1 MSLPVYR
8 PMLATRWPAVTDDPG
23 WVHEAK
29 WDGVRAIVG
38 GDGAIRSRNGN
49 RVEDGYP
56 ELAGVVPGDVVVDCE
71 IVAIDGSGRPSF
83 QALQARMHV
92 RHPRPALV
100 EATPVTLIVFD
111 LLHAGSSLVGAPLEE
126 RRGRLEDLG
135 LEPPAVLTD
144 VTDDGPALFAAVTVL
159 DLEGIVSKRLGSI
172 YRPGIRS
179 EDWRKTAHRKTCE
192 AVVVGALEGTGSR
205 GRTFGSLALAL
216 WEGDRLRY
224 VGNVGSGFDD
234 ATLHLVDD
242 ALRQMERSDP
252 PPLRDIGP
260 VPTPVRWVEPALVAV
275 VEYASWTGEGRL
287 RAPVFKGFSAT
298 PAEQVT
304 WEREGP
310 GFD

>member
-1 MSLPVYR
+1 
-8 PMLATRWPAVTDDPG
+8 MLAARWPRVTDEAG
-23 WVHEAK
+23 WIHEAK
-29 WDGVRAIVG
+29 WDGVRAVVG

-56 ELAGVVPGDVVVDCE
+56 ELAGVIPSEAVVDAE
-71 IVAIDGSGRPSF
+71 IVALDGSGKPSF
-83 QALQARMHV
+83 QSLQARMHV

-100 EATPVTLIVFD
+100 EATPVTLVVFD
-111 LLHAGSSLVGAPLEE
+111 LLHAGEPLIGLPLEE
-126 RRGRLEDLG
+126 RRARLEGLG

-144 VTDDGPALFAAVTVL
+144 VTDDGPALFAAVAAL
-159 DLEGIVSKRLGSI
+159 ELEGIVSKRLGSA
-172 YRPGIRS
+172 YRPGVRS

-205 GRTFGSLALAL
+205 RRTFGSLALAL
-216 WEGDRLRY
+216 WRGDRLRY

-234 ATLHLVDD
+234 TTLRLVDD
-242 ALRQMERSDP
+242 ALGEMERSEP
-252 PPLRDIGP
+252 PPLEDVGS

-298 PAEQVT
+298 PANEVT

-310 GFD
+310 TR